1 MKDDLLIKFIDDR
14 CTPSEAEQA
23 IRELSG
29 QGSGASE
36 WVQMLNAAKLAGT
49 PAFEPVEDAQE
60 YVSEVIARSAKAA
73 SRKKIFRLSAIVGGI
88 CAVAA
93 SVAVFIVY
101 HGNGGMNPVTGGAL
115 AFVQDSLET
124 APKADTVIQAPTQ
137 ETLGHPSVPET
148 PGHPSV
154 QEIPVTPSPKDAPLQ
169 AESLNPQN
177 GESSGEAV
185 PQLVPTT
192 EYSRNASRAEVTDS
206 SASDTPAAA
215 PEQRQERKLRMTR
228 PSKSPYR
235 VKVKDLSKDFL
246 FEWTIEGQPSR
257 ASLLVNDSTGEVV
270 VRKSL
275 ENPEADVLPVAV
287 MDLTDRGEL
296 VWTLVLEFP
305 DGEMLSRTGR
315 LEMKSEMN

>member
-14 CTPSEAEQA
+14 CTPAEAEQA

-49 PAFEPVEDAQE
+49 PAFEPVEAAQE
-60 YVSEVIARSAKAA
+60 HVSEVIARSAKAA

-101 HGNGGMNPVTGGAL
+101 QGNGGMNPVTGGAL

-124 APKADTVIQAPTQ
+124 APKADTVIQAPAQ
-137 ETLGHPSVPET
+137 ET
-148 PGHPSV
+148 
-154 QEIPVTPSPKDAPLQ
+154 PVTPSPKDAPLQ
-169 AESLNPQN
+169 AEALNPQN

-185 PQLVPTT
+185 PQLVPTA

-235 VKVKDLSKDFL
+235 VKVKDLSKDFV
-246 FEWTIEGQPSR
+246 FEWAIEGQPSR

-270 VRKSL
+270 FRKSL
-275 ENPEADVLPVAV
+275 ENPEADALPVAV
-287 MDLTDRGEL
+287 MELTDRGEL

>member
-101 HGNGGMNPVTGGAL
+101 QGNGGMNPVTGGAL

-124 APKADTVIQAPTQ
+124 APKADTVIQAPA
-137 ETLGHPSVPET
+137 
-148 PGHPSV
+148 

-169 AESLNPQN
+169 AEALNPQN

-185 PQLVPTT
+185 PQLVPTA
-192 EYSRNASRAEVTDS
+192 EYSRNASRAEVADS
-206 SASDTPAAA
+206 SASDTPAAT
-215 PEQRQERKLRMTR
+215 PEQRPERKLRMTR

-235 VKVKDLSKDFL
+235 VKVKDLSKDFV
-246 FEWTIEGQPSR
+246 FEWAIEGQPSR

-275 ENPEADVLPVAV
+275 ENPEADALPVAV
-287 MDLTDRGEL
+287 MELTDRGEL